1 VRARAAAALLSSLG
15 TLAAGAPAAAQGPRA
30 PAVDRVF
37 AAWDRPDSPGCAVG
51 VVRDGRMVYQRGYG
65 AANLDY
71 DVPNGPDV
79 VYYVG
84 SISKQFTAAAVALLA
99 IRGRLSLDDD
109 VRAHFPELRDYG
121 APITVRHL
129 VHHTSGI
136 RDVYALMDL
145 RGDRMENVYPDSAA
159 LGLIARQ
166 RGLAFAPGTAYSYSN
181 SGYFLLGQLVRR
193 VTGKPLRQFADEEI
207 FRPLGMTRTHFH
219 DDPGHVIKRP
229 AIGYQQEPGGAYR
242 VAHLQNFD
250 KAGAGGLYTTLD
262 DLRKWDDNF
271 YTRKVGGD
279 ALHALLHTRG
289 VLANGDTL
297 TYAFGN
303 TVHAVGGLRAV
314 EHSGSLM
321 GYKAHLLRFP
331 DERLTTI
338 VTCNLGA
345 IDPAPLAHRVAEH
358 YLGPKLAVV
367 PTSTATRRPA
377 ATTPA
382 PPPAP
387 SGPPRA
393 GAYYSDDLDATFRV
407 TDVTADGA
415 AQPVAP
421 SLVFPT
427 GRAVRIAANGGEY
440 RAGTAALR
448 FVADTMVMRVSRVG
462 ELRLVR
468 R

>member
-1 VRARAAAALLSSLG
+1 MPRISRLALLASLG
-15 TLAAGAPAAAQGPRA
+15 AAPAVAQEARN
-30 PAVDRVF
+30 PAVDRLF
-37 AAWDRPDSPGCAVG
+37 AEWDRPDAPGCAVG

-65 AANLDY
+65 MASLDY

-84 SISKQFTAAAVALLA
+84 SVSKQFTAAAVALLA

-109 VRAHFPELRDYG
+109 VRKHFPELPDYG
-121 APITVRHL
+121 TPITVRHL

-145 RGDRMENVYPDSAA
+145 RGDRMENVFPDSAA
-159 LGLIARQ
+159 LGLITRQ
-166 RGLAFAPGTAYSYSN
+166 RGLAFAPGSAYSYSN
-181 SGYFLLGQLVRR
+181 SGYFLLGQLVKR

-219 DDPGHVIKRP
+219 DDPGHVMKRV
-229 AIGYQQEPGGAYR
+229 AVGYQRDASGGHR
-242 VAHLQNFD
+242 VAYLQNFD

-271 YTRKVGGD
+271 HTRKVGGD
-279 ALHALLHTRG
+279 ALHALMHSRG
-289 VLANGDTL
+289 VLTSGDTL

-303 TVHAVGGLRAV
+303 TVHTVRGLRVV
-314 EHSGSLM
+314 EHGGSLM

-345 IDPAPLAHRVAEH
+345 IEPGPLAHAVAEA
-358 YLGPKLAVV
+358 YLGAKLAVV
-367 PTSTATRRPA
+367 PTRTATPLTA
-377 ATTPA
+377 PGA
-382 PPPAP
+382 PPRATAP
-387 SGPPRA
+387 SDPPRA

-407 TDVTADGA
+407 TDAGGA
-415 AQPVAP
+415 HA
-421 SLVFPT
+421 LVYPA
-427 GRAVRIAANGGEY
+427 GRAVRITPDGAGAW
-440 RAGTAALR
+440 RAGSAALR
-448 FVADTMVMRVSRVG
+448 FGGDTLVLRVSRIG
-462 ELRLVR
+462 DLRLVR